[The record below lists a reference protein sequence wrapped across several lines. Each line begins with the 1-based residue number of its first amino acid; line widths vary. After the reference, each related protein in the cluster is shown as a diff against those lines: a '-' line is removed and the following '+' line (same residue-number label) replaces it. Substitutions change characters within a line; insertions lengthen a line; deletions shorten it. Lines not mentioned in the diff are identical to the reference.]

1 MNFYVNMQHFLKQLI
16 KVLSVDNIV
25 LEYRDPLLGIII
37 IVALIFIISFI
48 TYSYGIYKERNAR
61 KDYRKLSLRFEL
73 GKLKEE
79 DYVHLYKTYNLP
91 FDSILLLASS
101 FLHKG
106 DYNKAISVYLTLL
119 EHVNDRVKKEELLEL
134 LGTTY
139 FKGGFLQR
147 SKEIFL
153 RILKFSPHN
162 KNALKYLLLVSEKLK
177 DFKKAKEIASCL
189 EELDINMKIDKIY
202 LDALI
207 ILNDSILSFE
217 RRTELLYEIFK
228 EHKIIERIFVS
239 FLIQFNKPFFWEH
252 IKEFDCSKFIDI
264 MWYLNFDDIDFNKV
278 LDNSFLLEVY
288 NAKGH
293 LKNLEHSHDF
303 DLDIL
308 MLINRHEHK
317 INATL
322 DFEFICSSCKH
333 SHPVFDTRCPH
344 CHNILTFNVKHHLT
358 KSFYEPYQS
367 LQ

>member
-1 MNFYVNMQHFLKQLI
+1 L
-16 KVLSVDNIV
+16 DNIV
-25 LEYRDPLLGIII
+25 LEYRDPLFGIIL
-37 IVALIFIISFI
+37 IVALIFLISFF
-48 TYSYGIYKERNAR
+48 TYYYSIYKERNAR

-153 RILKFSPHN
+153 RILKFSSRN
-162 KNALKYLLLVSEKLK
+162 KNALLYLLLINEKLK
-177 DFKKAKEIASCL
+177 DFKKAKEITFSL
-189 EELDINMKIDKIY
+189 EELDKDMTRDKIY
-202 LDALI
+202 LDSLI
-207 ILNDSILSFE
+207 ILNDSVLSYE
-217 RRTELLYEIFK
+217 RRTELLYDIFK
-228 EHKIIERIFVS
+228 EDKLIERIFAC
-239 FLIQFNKPFFWEH
+239 FLIQFNKTFFWDH
-252 IKEFDCSKFIDI
+252 ISEFDCRKFIDV
-264 MWYLNFDDIDFNKV
+264 MWYQNIKDVNLEKV
-278 LDNSFLLEVY
+278 LENEFLTELY
-288 NAKGH
+288 NAKGYLST
-293 LKNLEHSHDF
+293 LKHSKDF

-308 MLINRHEHK
+308 ILINQHEHN
-317 INATL
+317 INASL

-333 SHPVFDTRCPH
+333 SHPMFDTRCPH
-344 CHNILTFNVKHHLT
+344 CHSILTFNVKHHLT
-358 KSFYEPYQS
+358 KALFDSNQS

>member
-1 MNFYVNMQHFLKQLI
+1 M
-16 KVLSVDNIV
+16 DNII
-25 LEYRDPLLGIII
+25 LEYRDPLFGIILL
-37 IVALIFIISFI
+37 VALIFLISFV
-48 TYSYGIYKERNAR
+48 TYSFSIYKERLAR

-153 RILKFSPHN
+153 RILKFSPRN
-162 KNALKYLLLVSEKLK
+162 KNALNHLLLVYEKLK
-177 DFKKAKEIASCL
+177 DFQKAKEITTCL
-189 EELDINMKIDKIY
+189 EELDKDMNIDKIY
-202 LDALI
+202 LDSLI
-207 ILNDSILSFE
+207 ILNDSILSYE
-217 RRTELLYEIFK
+217 KRTELLYEIFK
-228 EHKIIERIFVS
+228 ENKMIERIFAS

-252 IKEFDCSKFIDI
+252 VKEFDCSKYTDVV
-264 MWYLNFDDIDFNKV
+264 WYLNFDDINFDKV
-278 LDNSFLLEVY
+278 VENQFLVEVY
-288 NAKGH
+288 NAKGY
-293 LKNLEHSHDF
+293 LNTLNHSGDF
-303 DLDIL
+303 DFDIL
-308 MLINRHEHK
+308 ILLNQHEHK
-317 INATL
+317 INASL

-333 SHPVFDTRCPH
+333 SHPIFDTRCPH
-344 CHNILTFNVKHHLT
+344 CHSILTLNVKHRLT
-358 KSFYEPYQS
+358 KSFYTSNQS

>member
-1 MNFYVNMQHFLKQLI
+1 M
-16 KVLSVDNIV
+16 DNIA
-25 LEYRDPLLGIII
+25 LEYRDPLFGIIL
-37 IVALIFIISFI
+37 IVALIFVISFF
-48 TYSYGIYKERNAR
+48 TYYYSIYKERNAR

-153 RILKFSPHN
+153 RILKFSSRN
-162 KNALKYLLLVSEKLK
+162 KNALLYLLLINEKLK
-177 DFKKAKEIASCL
+177 DFKKAKEITFSL
-189 EELDINMKIDKIY
+189 EELDKDMTRDKIY
-202 LDALI
+202 LDSLI
-207 ILNDSILSFE
+207 ILNDSILSYE
-217 RRTELLYEIFK
+217 KRTELLYEIFK
-228 EHKIIERIFVS
+228 ENKIIERIFAC
-239 FLIQFNKPFFWEH
+239 FLIQFNKTFFWEH
-252 IKEFDCSKFIDI
+252 VREFDCSKFMDV
-264 MWYLNFDDIDFNKV
+264 MWYQNINDINLDKVIENDF
-278 LDNSFLLEVY
+278 LTELY
-288 NAKGH
+288 NAKGYLNT
-293 LKNLEHSHDF
+293 LKHSKDF
-303 DLDIL
+303 DFDIL
-308 MLINRHEHK
+308 ILINQHEHN
-317 INATL
+317 INASL

-333 SHPVFDTRCPH
+333 SHPMFDTRCPH
-344 CHNILTFNVKHHLT
+344 CHNILTLNVKHHLT
-358 KSFYEPYQS
+358 KALFDSNQS

>member
-1 MNFYVNMQHFLKQLI
+1 M
-16 KVLSVDNIV
+16 DNII
-25 LEYRDPLLGIII
+25 LEYRDPLFGIII
-37 IVALIFIISFI
+37 VVALIFVISFI
-48 TYSYGIYKERNAR
+48 TYSYSIYKERNAR

-106 DYNKAISVYLTLL
+106 DYNKAISVYLALL
-119 EHVNDRVKKEELLEL
+119 EHVNDRVKKEELLDR

-147 SKEIFL
+147 SKEVFL

-162 KNALKYLLLVSEKLK
+162 TNALLYLLLVNEKLK
-177 DFKKAKEIASCL
+177 DFKKAREIACCL
-189 EELDINMKIDKIY
+189 EELDKNVTKDKIY
-202 LDALI
+202 LDSLI
-207 ILNDSILSFE
+207 IINDSVISYE

-228 EHKIIERIFVS
+228 DNKIIERIFAS
-239 FLIQFNKPFFWEH
+239 FLIQFNKQFFWNH
-252 IKEFDCSKFIDI
+252 VNEFDCSKFIDI
-264 MWYLNFDDIDFNKV
+264 MWYQKEEDINFDKV
-278 LDNSFLLEVY
+278 LENQFLNELY
-288 NAKGH
+288 NAKGY
-293 LKNLEHSHDF
+293 LNTVEHSNDF

-308 MLINRHEHK
+308 ILINKHEHK
-317 INATL
+317 INASL
-322 DFEFICSSCKH
+322 DFEFICNSCKH

-344 CHNILTFNVKHHLT
+344 CHSILTFDVKHHLT
-358 KSFYEPYQS
+358 KSFYDFNQS

>member
-1 MNFYVNMQHFLKQLI
+1 M
-16 KVLSVDNIV
+16 DNII
-25 LEYRDPLLGIII
+25 LEYRDPLFGIII
-37 IVALIFIISFI
+37 VVALIFVISFI
-48 TYSYGIYKERNAR
+48 TYSYSIYKERNAR

-106 DYNKAISVYLTLL
+106 DYNKAISVYLALL
-119 EHVNDRVKKEELLEL
+119 EHVNDRVKKEELLDR

-147 SKEIFL
+147 SKEVFL

-162 KNALKYLLLVSEKLK
+162 TNALLYLLLVNEKLK
-177 DFKKAKEIASCL
+177 DFKKAKEIACCL
-189 EELDINMKIDKIY
+189 EELDKNVATDKIY
-202 LDALI
+202 LDSLI
-207 ILNDSILSFE
+207 IINDSVLSYE

-228 EHKIIERIFVS
+228 KNKIIERIFAS
-239 FLIQFNKPFFWEH
+239 FLIQFNKQFFWNH
-252 IKEFDCSKFIDI
+252 VNEFDCSKFIDI
-264 MWYLNFDDIDFNKV
+264 MWYQKEEDINFDKV
-278 LDNSFLLEVY
+278 LENPFLNELY
-288 NAKGH
+288 NAKGY
-293 LKNLEHSHDF
+293 LNTVEHSNDF

-308 MLINRHEHK
+308 ILINKHEHK
-317 INATL
+317 INASL
-322 DFEFICSSCKH
+322 DFEFICNSCKH

-344 CHNILTFNVKHHLT
+344 CHSILTFDVKHHLT
-358 KSFYEPYQS
+358 KSFYDFNQS

>member
-1 MNFYVNMQHFLKQLI
+1 M
-16 KVLSVDNIV
+16 DNIA
-25 LEYRDPLLGIII
+25 LEYRDPLFGIIL
-37 IVALIFIISFI
+37 IVALIFVISFF
-48 TYSYGIYKERNAR
+48 TYYYSIYKERNAR

-153 RILKFSPHN
+153 RILKFSSRN
-162 KNALKYLLLVSEKLK
+162 KNALLYLLLINEKLK
-177 DFKKAKEIASCL
+177 DFKKAKEITFSL
-189 EELDINMKIDKIY
+189 EELDKDMTRDKIY
-202 LDALI
+202 LDSLI
-207 ILNDSILSFE
+207 ILNDSVLSYE
-217 RRTELLYEIFK
+217 KRTELLYEIFK
-228 EHKIIERIFVS
+228 ENKIIERIFAC
-239 FLIQFNKPFFWEH
+239 FLIQFNKTFFWEH
-252 IKEFDCSKFIDI
+252 VSEFDCSKFMDV
-264 MWYLNFDDIDFNKV
+264 MWYQNINDINLDKVIENDF
-278 LDNSFLLEVY
+278 LTELY
-288 NAKGH
+288 NAKGYLNT
-293 LKNLEHSHDF
+293 LKHSKDF
-303 DLDIL
+303 DFDIL
-308 MLINRHEHK
+308 ILINQHEHN
-317 INATL
+317 INASL

-333 SHPVFDTRCPH
+333 SHPMFDTRCPH
-344 CHNILTFNVKHHLT
+344 CHNILTLNVKHHLT
-358 KSFYEPYQS
+358 KALFDSNQS

>member
-1 MNFYVNMQHFLKQLI
+1 MLAFKSFEKI
-16 KVLSVDNIV
+16 KGNNLDNIV
-25 LEYRDPLLGIII
+25 LEYRDPLFGVIL
-37 IVALIFIISFI
+37 VVTLIFIISFI
-48 TYSYGIYKERNAR
+48 TYSYGVYKERNAR
-61 KDYRKLSLRFEL
+61 KDYRQLSLRFEL

-101 FLHKG
+101 FIHKG

-147 SKEIFL
+147 SKDIFL
-153 RILKFSPHN
+153 RILKFSPRN

-177 DFKKAKEIASCL
+177 DYKKAKEITSSL
-189 EELDINMKIDKIY
+189 EELDLDMSTDKIY
-202 LDALI
+202 LDTLS
-207 ILNDSILSFE
+207 ILNDSVLSYDK
-217 RRTELLYEIFK
+217 RTELLYEIFK
-228 EHKIIERIFVS
+228 ENKIIERIFVS
-239 FLIQFNKPFFWEH
+239 FLIQFNKSFFWKH

-264 MWYLNFDDIDFNKV
+264 MWYLRYEDIDFDKV
-278 LDNSFLLEVY
+278 LENPFLLEVY
-288 NAKGH
+288 NAKGYI
-293 LKNLEHSHDF
+293 KNIEHSNDF

-333 SHPVFDTRCPH
+333 SHPVYDTRCPH
-344 CHNILTFNVKHHLT
+344 CHSILTFDVKHHLT
-358 KSFYEPYQS
+358 KSFYQSFQS

>member
-1 MNFYVNMQHFLKQLI
+1 M
-16 KVLSVDNIV
+16 DNII
-25 LEYRDPLLGIII
+25 LEYRDPLFGIILL
-37 IVALIFIISFI
+37 VALIFLISFV
-48 TYSYGIYKERNAR
+48 TYSFSIYKERLAR

-106 DYNKAISVYLTLL
+106 NYNKAISVYLTLL

-153 RILKFSPHN
+153 RILKFSPRN
-162 KNALKYLLLVSEKLK
+162 KNALNHLLLVYEKLK
-177 DFKKAKEIASCL
+177 DFQKAKEITTCL
-189 EELDINMKIDKIY
+189 EELDKDMNIDKIY
-202 LDALI
+202 LDSLI
-207 ILNDSILSFE
+207 ILNDSILSYE
-217 RRTELLYEIFK
+217 KRTELLYEIFK
-228 EHKIIERIFVS
+228 ENKMIERIFAS

-252 IKEFDCSKFIDI
+252 VKEFDCSKYTDVV
-264 MWYLNFDDIDFNKV
+264 WYLNFDDINFDKV
-278 LDNSFLLEVY
+278 VENQFLVEVY
-288 NAKGH
+288 NAKGY
-293 LKNLEHSHDF
+293 LNTLNHSGDF
-303 DLDIL
+303 DFDIL
-308 MLINRHEHK
+308 ILLNQHEHK
-317 INATL
+317 INASL

-333 SHPVFDTRCPH
+333 SHPIFDTRCPH
-344 CHNILTFNVKHHLT
+344 CHSILTLNVKHRLT
-358 KSFYEPYQS
+358 KSFYTSNQS

>member
-1 MNFYVNMQHFLKQLI
+1 M
-16 KVLSVDNIV
+16 DNII
-25 LEYRDPLLGIII
+25 LEYRDPLFGIII
-37 IVALIFIISFI
+37 LVALIFIISFI
-48 TYSYGIYKERNAR
+48 TYSFSIYKERLAR
-61 KDYRKLSLRFEL
+61 KDYRELSLRFEL

-147 SKEIFL
+147 SKDVFL
-153 RILKFSPHN
+153 RILKFSPRN
-162 KNALKYLLLVSEKLK
+162 KNALTHLLLVYEKLK
-177 DFKKAKEIASCL
+177 DFQKAKEITTCL
-189 EELDINMKIDKIY
+189 EELDVDMNVDKVY
-202 LDALI
+202 LDSLI
-207 ILNDSILSFE
+207 ILNDSILSYE

-228 EHKIIERIFVS
+228 ENKIIERIFAA

-252 IKEFDCSKFIDI
+252 IEEFDCSKYTDI
-264 MWYLNFDDIDFNKV
+264 LWYLNSKDIDLEKITKNK
-278 LDNSFLLEVY
+278 FLEDLY
-288 NAKGH
+288 NAKGYLNN
-293 LKNLEHSHDF
+293 LKHSSDF

-308 MLINRHEHK
+308 ILINQHEHK
-317 INATL
+317 IKASL

-333 SHPVFDTRCPH
+333 SHPIFDTRCPH
-344 CHNILTFNVKHHLT
+344 CHNILTLNVKHHLS
-358 KSFYEPYQS
+358 KALFDSNQS

>member
-1 MNFYVNMQHFLKQLI
+1 M
-16 KVLSVDNIV
+16 DNIV
-25 LEYRDPLLGIII
+25 LEYRDPLFGIIL
-37 IVALIFIISFI
+37 IVALIFVISFF
-48 TYSYGIYKERNAR
+48 TYYYSIYKERNAR

-153 RILKFSPHN
+153 RILKFSSQN
-162 KNALKYLLLVSEKLK
+162 KNALLYLLLINEKLK
-177 DFKKAKEIASCL
+177 DFKKAKEITFSL
-189 EELDINMKIDKIY
+189 EELDKDMTRDKIY
-202 LDALI
+202 LDSLI
-207 ILNDSILSFE
+207 VLNDSVLSYE
-217 RRTELLYEIFK
+217 RRTELLYDIFK
-228 EHKIIERIFVS
+228 ENKIIERIFAC
-239 FLIQFNKPFFWEH
+239 FLIQFNKTFFWDH
-252 IKEFDCSKFIDI
+252 ISEFDCRKFIDV
-264 MWYLNFDDIDFNKV
+264 MWYQNIKDINLEKV
-278 LDNSFLLEVY
+278 LENEFLTELY
-288 NAKGH
+288 NAKGYLNT
-293 LKNLEHSHDF
+293 LKHSKDF

-308 MLINRHEHK
+308 ILINQHEHN
-317 INATL
+317 INASL

-333 SHPVFDTRCPH
+333 SHPMFDTRCPH
-344 CHNILTFNVKHHLT
+344 CHSILTFNIKHHLT
-358 KSFYEPYQS
+358 KALFDSNQS

>member
-1 MNFYVNMQHFLKQLI
+1 M
-16 KVLSVDNIV
+16 DNII
-25 LEYRDPLLGIII
+25 LEYRDPLFGIILL
-37 IVALIFIISFI
+37 VALIFLISFV
-48 TYSYGIYKERNAR
+48 TYSFSIYKERLAR

-139 FKGGFLQR
+139 FRGGFLQR

-153 RILKFSPHN
+153 RILKFSPRN
-162 KNALKYLLLVSEKLK
+162 KNALNHLLLVYEKLK
-177 DFKKAKEIASCL
+177 DFQKAKEITTCL
-189 EELDINMKIDKIY
+189 EELDKDMNIDKIY
-202 LDALI
+202 LDSLI
-207 ILNDSILSFE
+207 ILNDSILSYE
-217 RRTELLYEIFK
+217 KRTELLYEIFK
-228 EHKIIERIFVS
+228 ENKMIERIFAS

-252 IKEFDCSKFIDI
+252 VKEFDCSKYTDVV
-264 MWYLNFDDIDFNKV
+264 WYLNFDDINFDKV
-278 LDNSFLLEVY
+278 VENQFLVEVY
-288 NAKGH
+288 NAKGY
-293 LKNLEHSHDF
+293 LNTLNHSGDF
-303 DLDIL
+303 DFDIL
-308 MLINRHEHK
+308 ILLNQHEHK
-317 INATL
+317 INASL

-333 SHPVFDTRCPH
+333 SHPIFDTRCPH
-344 CHNILTFNVKHHLT
+344 CHSILTLNVKHRLT
-358 KSFYEPYQS
+358 KSFYTSNQS